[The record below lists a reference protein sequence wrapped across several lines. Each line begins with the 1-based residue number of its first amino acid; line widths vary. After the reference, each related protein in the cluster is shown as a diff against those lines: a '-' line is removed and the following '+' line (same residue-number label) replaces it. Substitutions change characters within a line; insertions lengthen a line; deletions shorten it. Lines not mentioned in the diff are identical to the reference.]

1 MSSAVSKPLQSSGE
15 RMQGYACLAAAMAL
29 VGSTVVASK
38 IIAAGLPPFTAT
50 ALRFALALP
59 CFLLIM
65 KLTGAS
71 LPRLGARDW
80 ALLTAQAA
88 AGSVGYTVLLI
99 TGLQRASAVDAGIIL
114 GALPLVSA
122 ALAVTLL
129 GERPGRSTLVA
140 IAIATAGVWLTMASP
155 AGPEGA
161 SSLAGNALVLGA
173 VCCEGL
179 FILLH
184 KRLRTPVPPLALST
198 IMTAIGLAASAL
210 ASLLA
215 EAPWTLALPADAVLA
230 VAYYALAPTVGGFL
244 LWYAGAAR
252 SNGAEAAL
260 FTAVAPVCAVLL
272 AAGLLGEALRT
283 RQLAGMVCV
292 LAAIALLGLS
302 NRASAR
308 GPR

>member
-38 IIAAGLPPFTAT
+38 IIAAGLPFHRHRA
-50 ALRFALALP
+50 ALRAGAALLP
-59 CFLLIM
+59 PDHE
-65 KLTGAS
+65 TDRRVPA
-71 LPRLGARDW
+71 PTRRARLGVADGAGRR
-80 ALLTAQAA
+80 
-88 AGSVGYTVLLI
+88 GSVGYGAAHHRPAARLGGGRRHHPGRI
-99 TGLQRASAVDAGIIL
+99 AAG
-114 GALPLVSA
+114 VR
-122 ALAVTLL
+122 
-129 GERPGRSTLVA
+129 RPGRDA
-140 IAIATAGVWLTMASP
+140 AGRTARPRHAGRDRDRHGGRMADDGQP

-184 KRLRTPVPPLALST
+184 KRLRAGAAARAVDHHDRHRPGRLGAGEPAGRGAL
-198 IMTAIGLAASAL
+198 
-210 ASLLA
+210 
-215 EAPWTLALPADAVLA
+215 D
-230 VAYYALAPTVGGFL
+230 
-244 LWYAGAAR
+244 AGAAR
-252 SNGAEAAL
+252 RRGAGRGLLRAGAHGGRLPAGTRAPAAM
-260 FTAVAPVCAVLL
+260 ARKPRCSPVAPVCAVLL

-308 GPR
+308 AR

>member
-1 MSSAVSKPLQSSGE
+1 
-15 RMQGYACLAAAMAL
+15 
-29 VGSTVVASK
+29 
-38 IIAAGLPPFTAT
+38 
-50 ALRFALALP
+50 
-59 CFLLIM
+59 M

-161 SSLAGNALVLGA
+161 SSLTGNALVLGA

-272 AAGLLGEALRT
+272 AAACWARRCRPASSPAWPAYWRPSRCWDCRT
-283 RQLAGMVCV
+283 APPLKAHAKARTPSGAGRV
-292 LAAIALLGLS
+292 
-302 NRASAR
+302 R
-308 GPR
+308 P

>member
-1 MSSAVSKPLQSSGE
+1 
-15 RMQGYACLAAAMAL
+15 
-29 VGSTVVASK
+29 
-38 IIAAGLPPFTAT
+38 
-50 ALRFALALP
+50 
-59 CFLLIM
+59 M

-161 SSLAGNALVLGA
+161 SSLTGNALVLGA

-184 KRLRTPVPPLALST
+184 AAAHAGAAARAVDHHDRHRPGCLGAGEPAGRGAL
-198 IMTAIGLAASAL
+198 
-210 ASLLA
+210 
-215 EAPWTLALPADAVLA
+215 D
-230 VAYYALAPTVGGFL
+230 
-244 LWYAGAAR
+244 AGAAR
-252 SNGAEAAL
+252 RRGAGR
-260 FTAVAPVCAVLL
+260 
-272 AAGLLGEALRT
+272 GLLRAGAHGGRLPAFGTRAPPAAMARKPRCSPRSRRYAPYCWRRACWARRCRPASSPAWPAYWRPSRCWDCRT
-283 RQLAGMVCV
+283 APPLKAHAKARTPSGAGRV
-292 LAAIALLGLS
+292 
-302 NRASAR
+302 R
-308 GPR
+308 P

>member
-1 MSSAVSKPLQSSGE
+1 
-15 RMQGYACLAAAMAL
+15 
-29 VGSTVVASK
+29 
-38 IIAAGLPPFTAT
+38 
-50 ALRFALALP
+50 
-59 CFLLIM
+59 M

-129 GERPGRSTLVA
+129 GERPGCSTLVA

-161 SSLAGNALVLGA
+161 SSLTGNALVLGA

-244 LWYAGAAR
+244 LVRGRRPQQWRGSRAVHRGRAGMRRTAGGGPAGRGAADPPARRHGLRTGGHRAAGTVEPRLR
-252 SNGAEAAL
+252 SRPTLRRGHHQA
-260 FTAVAPVCAVLL
+260 L
-272 AAGLLGEALRT
+272 AASVPSPG
-283 RQLAGMVCV
+283 
-292 LAAIALLGLS
+292 
-302 NRASAR
+302 
-308 GPR
+308 

>member
-1 MSSAVSKPLQSSGE
+1 M
-15 RMQGYACLAAAMAL
+15 
-29 VGSTVVASK
+29 
-38 IIAAGLPPFTAT
+38 
-50 ALRFALALP
+50 
-59 CFLLIM
+59 
-65 KLTGAS
+65 
-71 LPRLGARDW
+71 
-80 ALLTAQAA
+80 
-88 AGSVGYTVLLI
+88 GYTVLLI

-161 SSLAGNALVLGA
+161 SSLTGNALVLGA

-272 AAGLLGEALRT
+272 AAGLLGEALQT
-283 RQLAGMVCV
+283 RQLAGMACV

-302 NRASAR
+302 NRASAQ

>member
-1 MSSAVSKPLQSSGE
+1 M
-15 RMQGYACLAAAMAL
+15 
-29 VGSTVVASK
+29 
-38 IIAAGLPPFTAT
+38 
-50 ALRFALALP
+50 
-59 CFLLIM
+59 
-65 KLTGAS
+65 
-71 LPRLGARDW
+71 
-80 ALLTAQAA
+80 
-88 AGSVGYTVLLI
+88 LLI

-161 SSLAGNALVLGA
+161 SSLTGNALVLGA

-184 KRLRTPVPPLALST
+184 KRLRAPVPPLALST

-272 AAGLLGEALRT
+272 AAGLLGEAADPPARRHGLRT
-283 RQLAGMVCV
+283 GGHRAAGTVEPRLRSRPTLRRGHHQA
-292 LAAIALLGLS
+292 LAASVPSPG
-302 NRASAR
+302 
-308 GPR
+308 

>member
-1 MSSAVSKPLQSSGE
+1 
-15 RMQGYACLAAAMAL
+15 
-29 VGSTVVASK
+29 
-38 IIAAGLPPFTAT
+38 
-50 ALRFALALP
+50 
-59 CFLLIM
+59 M

-161 SSLAGNALVLGA
+161 SSLTAMRWCWAP
-173 VCCEGL
+173 CCEGL

-252 SNGAEAAL
+252 SNGAAAL

-272 AAGLLGEALRT
+272 AAGLLGEGAPASSPAWPAYWRPSRCTVEPRLRSRPT
-283 RQLAGMVCV
+283 LRRGHHQA
-292 LAAIALLGLS
+292 LAASSLAPAERQREILGEYLGQ
-302 NRASAR
+302 RAPQRDARSA
-308 GPR
+308 P

>member
-1 MSSAVSKPLQSSGE
+1 
-15 RMQGYACLAAAMAL
+15 MADD
-29 VGSTVVASK
+29 G
-38 IIAAGLPPFTAT
+38 
-50 ALRFALALP
+50 
-59 CFLLIM
+59 
-65 KLTGAS
+65 
-71 LPRLGARDW
+71 
-80 ALLTAQAA
+80 Q
-88 AGSVGYTVLLI
+88 
-99 TGLQRASAVDAGIIL
+99 
-114 GALPLVSA
+114 
-122 ALAVTLL
+122 
-129 GERPGRSTLVA
+129 
-140 IAIATAGVWLTMASP
+140 P

-244 LWYAGAAR
+244 RYAGAAR